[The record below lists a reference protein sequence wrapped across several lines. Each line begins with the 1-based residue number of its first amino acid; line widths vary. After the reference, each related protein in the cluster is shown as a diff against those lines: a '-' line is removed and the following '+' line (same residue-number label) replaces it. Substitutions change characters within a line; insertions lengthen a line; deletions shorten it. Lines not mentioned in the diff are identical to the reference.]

1 MSYGFAWTQRLD
13 GQVVFAAHLNAVAA
27 SADSAFTAVE
37 AAVATKGAITGQ
49 SWSGAHNFANGATAA
64 TPASAVSGNEV
75 TTAAW
80 VLAKLTSGTAENFG
94 GYLYASAQINGGM

>member
-37 AAVATKGAITGQ
+37 AAMAAKGSATGQ
-49 SWSGAHNFANGATAA
+49 AWTGSHNFANGITAA

-75 TTAAW
+75 ATAAW
-80 VLAKLTSGTAENFG
+80 VLAKIVSTPSENFG